1 MNPLTEFRIRL
12 LRAVGAML
20 VLLPPPGSAAAAEWS
35 RHTNDRFG
43 ASAEIPAWFRKLPDP
58 ANGDGFAFM
67 SPDRRA
73 RIFVTGNY
81 MVTPDGTVGFS
92 EYKETLLQDAAGDGV
107 KVTYRSGGRDWLA
120 YSGLKGSTIVYG
132 KAIAACRDVVN
143 RIHMEYPESER
154 RTYDPIAARVSRSLR
169 HQGGWGC
176 AR

>member
-1 MNPLTEFRIRL
+1 MG
-12 LRAVGAML
+12 AVGATL
-20 VLLPPPGSAAAAEWS
+20 VVLLAPSPAAAAEWS

-58 ANGDGFAFM
+58 ANGDGFAFT

-81 MVTPDGTVGFS
+81 MVTTDGTVGFS
-92 EYKETLLQDAAGDGV
+92 KYKEVLLQDAVADGV

-120 YSGLKGSTIVYG
+120 YSGSKGSMIVYV

-143 RIHMEYPESER
+143 RIHMEYPGSER
-154 RTYDPIAARVSRSLR
+154 RTFDPIATRVSRSLR

-176 AR
+176 TR